1 MRYDARVLLADVES
15 AAADI
20 ERYLDGFDR
29 NAYIDSDE
37 KQAAVERKFEVIGEA
52 LNRLHEIDPELSQR
66 IPQLRRIVDF
76 RNLLSHGYDRVM
88 PERVWTYAINN
99 LPELRRI
106 VRALITELGPCEE

>member
-1 MRYDARVLLADVES
+1 MRFDARVLLADIEN

-29 NAYIDSDE
+29 NDYIGDDE
-37 KQAAVERKFEVIGEA
+37 KQAAVERKFEIIGEA
-52 LNRLHEIDPELSQR
+52 LNRLHDVEPELSQR
-66 IPQLRRIVDF
+66 IPQLRRIIDF

-88 PERVWTYAINN
+88 PERVWTYAKNN

-106 VRALITELGPCEE
+106 VQSLIAELGPCEE